1 MILTLT
7 VNPALDV
14 YTTVA
19 HIKSSDKLRC
29 EMPTKDPGGGGVN
42 VSRVIKRLGGDS
54 TAIYTKGGYTGEIF
68 HELLQKEG
76 VIQDSVKVKN
86 DLRQNFAVTETST
99 GELFRFG
106 MTGAA
111 LDETEYEDILKKIDL
126 YSQASFLV
134 ASGSLPAGAP
144 DNFYAEVSK
153 RAKKH
158 NIKFILDTSGTAFSA
173 ALEEGAF
180 LMKPNMRELQD
191 LTTYTPENE
200 EEQKKMLLEVKRTYN
215 IEVLV
220 VSLGAKGAFLVNNS
234 TFQHFPAPQVEHVSS
249 IGAGDSMVAG
259 ITYSLAQG
267 NSVENAILYGL
278 ACGSATIKS
287 PGTELLQKKDVE
299 ALFSRLKK

>member
-1 MILTLT
+1 
-7 VNPALDV
+7 
-14 YTTVA
+14 
-19 HIKSSDKLRC
+19 
-29 EMPTKDPGGGGVN
+29 MPTKDPGGGGVN

-68 HELLQKEG
+68 HELLRKEG
-76 VIQDSVKVKN
+76 VAQDPVKIKN

-106 MTGAA
+106 MPGAA
-111 LDETEYEDILKKIDL
+111 LEEREYQDILKKIDQ
-126 YSQASFLV
+126 YPQADFLV
-134 ASGSLPAGAP
+134 ASGSLPPGAP
-144 DNFYAEVSK
+144 ENFYAEVSK
-153 RAKKH
+153 RAKKN
-158 NIKFILDTSGTAFSA
+158 NIKFILDTSGKAFSA
-173 ALEEGAF
+173 ALEEGAY

-191 LTTYTPENE
+191 LTSHIPENE
-200 EEQKKMLLEVKRTYN
+200 EEQKKMLLEIRRKYN

-220 VSLGAKGAFLVNNS
+220 VSLGAKGAYLVRNS
-234 TFQHFPAPQVEHVSS
+234 SVEHFPAPQVEHVSS

-259 ITYSLAQG
+259 ITYSLACG

-299 ALFSRLKK
+299 ALFSGLKK